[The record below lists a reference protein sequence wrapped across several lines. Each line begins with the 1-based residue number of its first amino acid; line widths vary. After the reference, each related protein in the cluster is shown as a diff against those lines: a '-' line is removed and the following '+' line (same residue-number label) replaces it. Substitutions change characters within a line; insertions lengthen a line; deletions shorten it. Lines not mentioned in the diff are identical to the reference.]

1 MSTSAVRA
9 EPPRVPRPSLA
20 QTALSLPSRAVAV
33 FSGPLGLALKIAL
46 LAIVNAL
53 ATWAAIVL
61 AADEKWIAFAV
72 LVATTLG
79 IDAVYLSRR
88 ALPLKFLIPGT
99 LLLLAFQVVPIFYT
113 LAIAFTN
120 YSTGHVLAK
129 NEAIEGIEGN
139 TLAPPANGK
148 SYQMAAARN
157 ADGDLVLLLA
167 DEDTGATFVG
177 TREKLTPIDRS
188 TVKIDELGI
197 AGAQGYKLVQGSE
210 LAALDRELTA
220 FTVPTQGSAAI
231 RPEGLDTAVELEPT
245 LRYDE
250 AHDRF
255 VRFSDGTVFT
265 DNGKGSFIARNGEEL
280 EPGWK
285 TTVGLTNF
293 DKIVH
298 NPLVRDPFLR
308 VFVWTFA
315 FAALAVGISFV
326 LGLFLAITLDKP
338 EMRFQRLYRVALV
351 LPYAIP
357 GFLSLLVW
365 QGLLNDD
372 FGVVNKLLHID
383 VPWLFDSNW
392 AKVSVV
398 LVSVWLTVPYFF
410 LVSLGALQSI
420 PAELTEAAR
429 VDGGGAWQ
437 VFRKV
442 TLPLLLIVV
451 APLLIA
457 SFAFNFNNF
466 GNIYFLTGGGPQSS
480 DQTTAGDTDILIS
493 YTYKLAFSSG
503 KGQDYALASAV
514 AVIIFLIVASISSLA
529 FWRTNQLENV
539 R

>member
-1 MSTSAVRA
+1 MSTTAVRA
-9 EPPRVPRPSLA
+9 EPLPRPSLA
-20 QTALSLPSRAVAV
+20 QSALAYPSRIVAV
-33 FSGPLGLALKIAL
+33 FSGPVGLVLKIVL

-53 ATWAAIVL
+53 AVWAAVVLVADRKWVAVAVL
-61 AADEKWIAFAV
+61 AAATILID
-72 LVATTLG
+72 VA
-79 IDAVYLSRR
+79 YLTQR

-99 LLLLAFQVVPIFYT
+99 LTLLAFQVVPILYT
-113 LAIAFTN
+113 VQLAFTN
-120 YSTGHVLAK
+120 YSTGHILTK
-129 NEAIEGIEGN
+129 DEAIEGIKGV

-148 SYQMAAARN
+148 SYLMTPARDAEGN
-157 ADGDLVLLLA
+157 LVLLLA

-177 TREKLTPIDRS
+177 TPEALTPIDKS
-188 TVKIDELGI
+188 SVQIDELGI
-197 AGAQGYKLVQGSE
+197 AGAEGYTIVKGKD
-210 LAALDRELTA
+210 LAGIDRQLTG
-220 FTVPTQGSAAI
+220 FTVPTSAGAAI
-231 RPEGLDTAVELEPT
+231 RPEGLDAAIELAPT
-245 LRYDE
+245 LRYD
-250 AHDRF
+250 AANDRF
-255 VRFSDGTVFT
+255 VRIANGMVFS
-265 DNGKGSFIARNGEEL
+265 DNGKGSFVAKNGEEL

-285 TTVGLTNF
+285 TTVGFTNF
-293 DKIVH
+293 DKIIH

-315 FAALAVGISFV
+315 FACLAVLISFV
-326 LGLFLAITLDKP
+326 LGLFLAITLDRP
-338 EMRFQRLYRVALV
+338 GMSMQRTYRVLLV

-392 AKVSVV
+392 AKVSVI
-398 LVSVWLTVPYFF
+398 LVSVWLTFPYFF

-429 VDGGGAWQ
+429 VDGGGPWQ

-514 AVIIFLIVASISSLA
+514 AMIIFMITAIIVSIA
-529 FWRTNQLENV
+529 FWRTKQLENM